1 MKSQHLKLLTK
12 LIILSLSI
20 FFITSCDDGSDDN
33 IEPQKETTEDEVSII
48 DEEEEQ
54 TVEETIHTTV
64 SISGDKF
71 LINGKLTF
79 EGREWNGYDIEGLLP
94 NSRMV
99 NGIFDDTNEPTADS
113 WAYPDSDE
121 WDPNRNTEEFV
132 AAMES
137 WYTKGLLSFTINLQ
151 GGSPMGYGNSGW
163 VNSAF
168 NPDGS
173 LDSAYMSRLELIL
186 DEADRLGMVP
196 IVGFFYF
203 GQDQYLNDETA
214 VKAGVE
220 NAVNWLFDK
229 GYKNVLIEIN
239 NECNGNYDH
248 DILFQY
254 RVHELITLAQSIERD
269 GHRYPVSTSYTGKHL
284 PKSNVVEVADFIIL
298 HGNGME
304 DPDEIVALVNETK
317 TVNGYDNQP
326 IIYNEDDNYGFEND
340 WNNFVAATSVH
351 ASWGFFDYRRSG
363 EEFENGFQSIPADWE
378 ISSDRKQAFFN
389 LLEEITNGNTVEN
402 VD

>member
-1 MKSQHLKLLTK
+1 MKTLHLELLTK
-12 LIILSLSI
+12 LLIISFSML
-20 FFITSCDDGSDDN
+20 FFTSCNEGTDEN
-33 IEPQKETTEDEVSII
+33 IEPQDVTVEKDVELID
-48 DEEEEQ
+48 DEEEQ
-54 TVEETIHTTV
+54 NVEETIHTTV

-79 EGREWNGYDIEGLLP
+79 EGIYWNNYEVEGLLP

-99 NGIFDDTNEPTADS
+99 NGIFDDRNETTVDN
-113 WAYPDSDE
+113 WAYPNTNK

-132 AAMES
+132 AAMQS
-137 WYTKGLLSFTINLQ
+137 WYEKGLLSFTINLQ

-196 IVGFFYF
+196 IVGLFYF
-203 GQDQYLNDETA
+203 GQDQYLDDENA
-214 VKAGVE
+214 VKTGVE
-220 NAVNWLFDK
+220 NAVNWFFDK
-229 GYKNVLIEIN
+229 GYRNILIEIN

-284 PKSNVVEVADFIIL
+284 PKSNVVEVADFILL
-298 HGNGME
+298 HGNGM
-304 DPDEIVALVNETK
+304 DNPDEIVTLVNQTK
-317 TVNGYDNQP
+317 DVNGYDGQP
-326 IIYNEDDNYGFEND
+326 IIYNEDDNYRFEND
-340 WNNFVAATSVH
+340 WNNFTAATSVH

-363 EEFENGFQSIPADWE
+363 EDFENGFQSIPADWE
-378 ISSDRKQAFFN
+378 ISSERKQAFFN
-389 LLEEITNGNTVEN
+389 LVEEITGGNIIEN
-402 VD
+402 SN